1 MNKELLTMILTVVSV
16 VLALYAAACIT
27 LFPQC
32 SLPALCCAAASLV
45 SSFNFGYLVYV
56 QTKNEN

>member
-1 MNKELLTMILTVVSV
+1 MSKDLTIKFLTVASV
-16 VLALYAAACIT
+16 VLALYAAASIG
-27 LFPQC
+27 LFPRA
-32 SLPALCCAAASLV
+32 SAPALILALASAI